1 MTVVVSTTTNSKS
14 MIELEREI
22 NLELTKMNKD
32 DLRILVSF
40 RTGKTLNVDWV
51 DGSILLDHR
60 TVDKLIKQPFY
71 VIAYYIRNTVLSI
84 NGWNT
89 VIEGEIATVDPT
101 LKPYENSEYGDGW
114 WFNERELDSPDISLR
129 TTEYL
134 QRIKEYN
141 TRLKEELMVELSLD
155 WEWHMGRQAFYP
167 RVHLIWDGSEFNLT
181 LFDLDY
187 SYQLLRGKNF
197 DYLYNCLFVAIKSLQ
212 LIKPN

>member
-1 MTVVVSTTTNSKS
+1 MTDVVNITTNSKS
-14 MIELEREI
+14 MKETEREI
-22 NLELTKMNKD
+22 NLELTKINKD

-40 RTGKTLNVDWV
+40 TGDETLNVDWV
-51 DGSILLDHR
+51 DGSTLLDHR
-60 TVDKLIKQPFY
+60 TTAKLIKQPFH

-89 VIEGEIATVDPT
+89 IVEGGIETVDPT
-101 LKPYENSEYGDGW
+101 TKPYENSEYGDGW
-114 WFNERELDSPDISLR
+114 WFNERELDSPDIGPR

-141 TRLKEELMVELSLD
+141 IRLKEELTAELSLD
-155 WEWHMGRQAFYP
+155 WEWHVGRQAYYP
-167 RVHLIWDGSEFNLT
+167 RVHLTWDGSEFNIA

-187 SYQLLRGKNF
+187 SYQLLRGEKF